1 MKLFPAIDL
10 YEGQVVRLYQGDYQQ
25 MTVYGQDPLAVAR
38 SFREAG
44 AEDLHLVDLEGAR
57 TGGTPNLALIKRLA
71 EESGLAIEVGGGVRS
86 EAVVRDYLD
95 AGVARVIIGTAA
107 VTQPGFAAEMAARYG
122 PAVAVGVDVREGR
135 VAIKGWTETTDLDLF
150 DFCRALEAA
159 GVTTV
164 ICTDI
169 AKDGAMQGTNRSL
182 YSRLQQETG
191 LRIIASGGVS
201 SLADVRALRDS
212 GLYGAILGKALYTG
226 AIDLR
231 EALAAAREEAEC

>member
-10 YEGQVVRLYQGDYQQ
+10 YDGQVVRLYQGDYQQ
-25 MTVYGQDPLAVAR
+25 MTVYGRDPLAVAR

-44 AEDLHLVDLEGAR
+44 AEYLHLVDLAGAKS
-57 TGGTPNLALIKRLA
+57 GGTPNLPIVKRLA
-71 EESGLAIEVGGGVRS
+71 AESGLAIEVGGGVRS
-86 EAVVRDYLD
+86 EAVVRDYLA

-122 PAVAVGVDVREGR
+122 QAVAVGVDVREGR
-135 VAIKGWTETTDLDLF
+135 VAIKGWTETTDLYLF
-150 DFCRALEAA
+150 DFCRELEAA
-159 GVTTV
+159 GVSTV

-169 AKDGAMQGTNRSL
+169 AKDGAMQGTNRAL
-182 YSRLQQETG
+182 YSRLQRETG

-201 SLADVRALRDS
+201 SLADIRTLRDS